1 MFRGNQLPAAAKE
14 YKNQQHK
21 QLKTNNI
28 PRGNNT
34 TPRQGKTI

>member
-28 PRGNNT
+28 PLAFGN
-34 TPRQGKTI
+34 